1 MGLLIQSAVLAK
13 TQRRKGRKGGPLLW
27 LDLILKD
34 HYSVLHLRGGAMTLI
49 RALPFLFLTL
59 SSLAGCQTVRS
70 SQRSVEV
77 SQRALAEAM
86 QVKADATPLE
96 KVNAGAIEQTTQTTG
111 YDGSYVKLDYPDGD
125 VPPTTGV
132 CADVVVRA
140 FRKAGIDLQ
149 KELHE
154 DIKKNFAKY
163 PQKWGARKPDTNID
177 HRRVPNLM
185 TWFDRQGKTRPITN
199 DAKDYLPGDVV
210 AWDVDKGLPH
220 IGMVSKIKVEGTE
233 RYAVVHNIGLGARI
247 EDVLFAW
254 KITGH
259 YRYFEQ
265 KQDTTDKSRPRR

>member
-1 MGLLIQSAVLAK
+1 M
-13 TQRRKGRKGGPLLW
+13 
-27 LDLILKD
+27 
-34 HYSVLHLRGGAMTLI
+34 LI
-49 RALPFLFLTL
+49 RSLPVLFLL
-59 SSLAGCQTVRS
+59 MFSLTSCQAVRS
-70 SQRSVEV
+70 SQRAVEV
-77 SQRALAEAM
+77 PQRELAEAM
-86 QVKADATPLE
+86 QVKADAKPLE

-111 YDGSYVKLDYPDGD
+111 YDASYVKLDYPNGD
-125 VPPTTGV
+125 VALDTGV

-140 FRKAGIDLQ
+140 FRKAGLDLQ

-154 DIKKNFAKY
+154 DMKKNFAKY
-163 PQKWGARKPDTNID
+163 PQKWGARRPDSNID

-185 TWFDRQGKTRPITN
+185 TWFDRQGKALTVTK

-210 AWDVDKGLPH
+210 AWQLDNGLPH

-247 EDVLFAW
+247 EDTLFVW

-265 KQDTTDKSRPRR
+265 

>member
-1 MGLLIQSAVLAK
+1 MI
-13 TQRRKGRKGGPLLW
+13 
-27 LDLILKD
+27 
-34 HYSVLHLRGGAMTLI
+34 LI
-49 RALPFLFLTL
+49 RALPVLFLSIFLLT
-59 SSLAGCQTVRS
+59 GCQNIRG
-70 SQRSVEV
+70 SQRAVEV
-77 SQRALAEAM
+77 PQRALAEAM

-111 YDGSYVKLDYPDGD
+111 YDASYVKLNYPNGD
-125 VPPTTGV
+125 VPPNTGV

-140 FRKAGIDLQ
+140 FRKAAIDLQ

-154 DIKKNFAKY
+154 DMKKNFAKY

-185 TWFDRQGKTRPITN
+185 TWFDRQGKTQPISKE
-199 DAKDYLPGDVV
+199 AKDYLPGDVV
-210 AWDVDKGLPH
+210 AWDLDNGLPH

-247 EDVLFAW
+247 EDVLFTW
-254 KITGH
+254 KIIGH

-265 KQDTTDKSRPRR
+265 K

>member
-1 MGLLIQSAVLAK
+1 MMS
-13 TQRRKGRKGGPLLW
+13 
-27 LDLILKD
+27 
-34 HYSVLHLRGGAMTLI
+34 I
-49 RALPFLFLTL
+49 RALPVSFLSISLLT
-59 SSLAGCQTVRS
+59 GCQAVRS
-70 SQRSVEV
+70 SQRAVEV
-77 SQRALAEAM
+77 PQRDLAEAM

-96 KVNAGAIEQTTQTTG
+96 KVNSGAIEQTTQTTG
-111 YDGSYVKLDYPDGD
+111 YDGSYVKLDYPNGD
-125 VPPTTGV
+125 VQPSTGV

-154 DIKKNFAKY
+154 DMKKNFAKY
-163 PQKWGARKPDTNID
+163 PQKWGARRPDTNID
-177 HRRVPNLM
+177 HRRAPNLM
-185 TWFDRQGKTRPITN
+185 TWFDRQGKAQPITK

-210 AWDVDKGLPH
+210 AWDLDNGLPH

-254 KITGH
+254 KVAGH

-265 KQDTTDKSRPRR
+265 KQDKTNKSRPGHRNQIVQN

>member
-1 MGLLIQSAVLAK
+1 MMS
-13 TQRRKGRKGGPLLW
+13 
-27 LDLILKD
+27 
-34 HYSVLHLRGGAMTLI
+34 I
-49 RALPFLFLTL
+49 RALPVSFLSISLLT
-59 SSLAGCQTVRS
+59 GCQTLRS
-70 SQRSVEV
+70 SQRAVEV
-77 SQRALAEAM
+77 PQRALAEAM

-111 YDGSYVKLDYPDGD
+111 YDGSYVKLDYPNGD
-125 VPPTTGV
+125 VPLGAGV

-154 DIKKNFAKY
+154 DMSRNFAKY
-163 PQKWGARKPDTNID
+163 PQKWGARGPDTNID

-185 TWFDRQGKTRPITN
+185 TWFDRQGKAQSITK

-210 AWDVDKGLPH
+210 SWQLDNGLPH
-220 IGMVSKIKVEGTE
+220 IGMVSKIKVEGSD
-233 RYAVVHNIGLGARI
+233 RYAMVHNIGLGARI

-265 KQDTTDKSRPRR
+265 KQNAKDQQRDRPEDQARSRHRNQTVQD

>member
-1 MGLLIQSAVLAK
+1 MMS
-13 TQRRKGRKGGPLLW
+13 
-27 LDLILKD
+27 
-34 HYSVLHLRGGAMTLI
+34 I
-49 RALPFLFLTL
+49 RALPVSFLSISLLT
-59 SSLAGCQTVRS
+59 GCQAVSS
-70 SQRSVEV
+70 SQRAVEV
-77 SQRALAEAM
+77 PQRALAEAM
-86 QVKADATPLE
+86 QVKADAPPLE

-111 YDGSYVKLDYPDGD
+111 YDSSYVKLDYPNGD
-125 VPPTTGV
+125 VPLGAGV

-154 DIKKNFAKY
+154 DMKKNFAKY
-163 PQKWGARKPDTNID
+163 PQKWGLRGPDANID

-185 TWFDRQGKTRPITN
+185 TWFDRQGKARPITK
-199 DAKDYLPGDVV
+199 DAKDYLPGDVI
-210 AWDVDKGLPH
+210 AWDMTPGLPH
-220 IGMVSKIKVEGTE
+220 IGIVSKIKVEGAE
-233 RYAVVHNIGLGARI
+233 RYAVVHNIGSGARI

>member
-1 MGLLIQSAVLAK
+1 MI
-13 TQRRKGRKGGPLLW
+13 
-27 LDLILKD
+27 
-34 HYSVLHLRGGAMTLI
+34 LI
-49 RALPFLFLTL
+49 RALPVLFLSIFLLT
-59 SSLAGCQTVRS
+59 GCQNIRG
-70 SQRSVEV
+70 SQRAVEV
-77 SQRALAEAM
+77 PQRALAEAM

-111 YDGSYVKLDYPDGD
+111 YDASYVKLNYPNGD
-125 VPPTTGV
+125 VPPNTGV

-140 FRKAGIDLQ
+140 FRKAAIDLQ

-154 DIKKNFAKY
+154 DMKKNFAKY

-185 TWFDRQGKTRPITN
+185 TWFDRQGKTQPISKE
-199 DAKDYLPGDVV
+199 AKDYLPGDVV
-210 AWDVDKGLPH
+210 AWDLDNGLPH

-247 EDVLFAW
+247 EDVLFTW
-254 KITGH
+254 KIIGH

-265 KQDTTDKSRPRR
+265 KQDKTDNSRPGH

>member
-1 MGLLIQSAVLAK
+1 
-13 TQRRKGRKGGPLLW
+13 
-27 LDLILKD
+27 
-34 HYSVLHLRGGAMTLI
+34 MTFI
-49 RALPFLFLTL
+49 RALPALFLFI
-59 SSLAGCQTVRS
+59 SSQTGCQVLRS
-70 SQRSVEV
+70 SQREV
-77 SQRALAEAM
+77 AISERALVEAT

-96 KVNAGAIEQTTQTTG
+96 KINAGAIEQTTQTTS
-111 YDGSYVKLDYPDGD
+111 YDPSYVKLDYPNGD
-125 VPPTTGV
+125 VAPSTGV

-154 DIKKNFAKY
+154 DMKRNFAKY

-185 TWFDRQGKTRPITN
+185 TWFDRQGKTRPITKN
-199 DAKDYLPGDVV
+199 AIDYLPGDVV
-210 AWDVDKGLPH
+210 SWELDNGLGH
-220 IGMVSKIKVEGTE
+220 IGMVSKIRVEKSD
-233 RYAVVHNIGLGARI
+233 RYAIVHNIGLGARI

-265 KQDTTDKSRPRR
+265 NQNGKNQQRESPGDSPRSRNRNQIVQD

>member
-1 MGLLIQSAVLAK
+1 M
-13 TQRRKGRKGGPLLW
+13 
-27 LDLILKD
+27 
-34 HYSVLHLRGGAMTLI
+34 MLI
-49 RALPFLFLTL
+49 RALPVLFLTL
-59 SSLAGCQTVRS
+59 SSLTGCQAVRS
-70 SQRSVEV
+70 SQSPVEV

-111 YDGSYVKLDYPDGD
+111 YDASYVKLDYPNGD
-125 VPPTTGV
+125 VPLGAGV

-154 DIKKNFAKY
+154 DMKKNFAKY
-163 PQKWGARKPDTNID
+163 PQKWGLRGPDANID

-185 TWFDRQGKTRPITN
+185 TWFDRQGKARPITK
-199 DAKDYLPGDVV
+199 DAKDYLPGDVI
-210 AWDVDKGLPH
+210 AWDMTPGLPH
-220 IGMVSKIKVEGTE
+220 IGIVSKIKVEGAE
-233 RYAVVHNIGLGARI
+233 RYAVVHNIGSGARI